1 MVRMRWRR
9 SSRMMRIMRWMRRR
23 RYGQCV
29 LNSVTENKR
38 ILYETYLMS
47 YVVYF
52 CNLLKIYLNT
62 LPRYGEIQYAGKNT
76 CISGIWSVGVI
87 ILMCSGALR
96 SGVGALRRCGQHR
109 MVEKAYV
116 SVGFGAS

>member
-23 RYGQCV
+23 RYGQCL

-38 ILYETYLMS
+38 ILYETYLTS
-47 YVVYF
+47 YVGYF
-52 CNLLKIYLNT
+52 CYLLMIYLNT
-62 LPRYGEIQYAGKNT
+62 LPMCGKTHDGGKNT
-76 CISGIWSVGVI
+76 CISGVWGVGAI

-96 SGVGALRRCGQHR
+96 SAPERSGVAPEWRRSAPKWLRR
-109 MVEKAYV
+109 V
-116 SVGFGAS
+116 